1 MKTYP
6 SDSSPEDELIGGC
19 VGDTARPVSVT
30 TGEDTGTGFGV
41 YRGEAAVGDG
51 GKGSM
56 MIPNAD
62 SPIGRP
68 ESLWQS

>member
-1 MKTYP
+1 M
-6 SDSSPEDELIGGC
+6 
-19 VGDTARPVSVT
+19 GDTARPVSVT